1 MARFAFEQS
10 CNNGKQT
17 QLSGYIRGGTVGG
30 FEIDARERSFPRTDH
45 RVKSWFGRRHEG
57 VIRAVEQLNSIAT
70 ATELLARGTC
80 KRSRCYGPRNPFARA
95 CENPS
100 VTRCFPTRCRT
111 RARRPIWSAICLLRD
126 FRLDIADRIF
136 IHLFSFC
143 ILFVSVCNFS
153 TTVKFHRSGSNRET
167 FPSIGNNLNCLMQK
181 FAWNWTNSK
190 LITLS
195 CICKYSVRN
204 IFFRFIHIFWHQNI
218 IISGWMFRY
227 FPNLIKC
234 S

>member
-111 RARRPIWSAICLLRD
+111 RARRPIWSAICLLRG
-126 FRLDIADRIF
+126 FAWTSPIES
-136 IHLFSFC
+136 SFTFF
-143 ILFVSVCNFS
+143 LFVSCLCLFAISPLLSNFIDRDRIE
-153 TTVKFHRSGSNRET
+153 K
-167 FPSIGNNLNCLMQK
+167 
-181 FAWNWTNSK
+181 
-190 LITLS
+190 
-195 CICKYSVRN
+195 
-204 IFFRFIHIFWHQNI
+204 RFLQ
-218 IISGWMFRY
+218 
-227 FPNLIKC
+227 
-234 S
+234 